1 MALDGTYETKLIRIL
16 IGYFHVS
23 LMQQLAQTEHGKSLR
38 SLTQEEK
45 DALANDVVAAIA
57 EIASSLSESALKETV
72 FPKTVN

>member
-23 LMQQLAQTEHGKSLR
+23 LMQQLAQTEYGKSLR

-45 DALANDVVAAIA
+45 DALANDVVAAVA
-57 EIASSLSESALKETV
+57 EISSSLSESALKETV